1 MVQLSEDRDILVEKR
16 ENLRKEL
23 CEEVKSFVKLRQ
35 DIIDYKSKIQQKLR
49 EREKI
54 NQEIN
59 KQRKV
64 INNQI

>member
-1 MVQLSEDRDILVEKR
+1 MVQLSEDKDILVEKR

-64 INNQI
+64 INNQV

>member
-1 MVQLSEDRDILVEKR
+1 MVQLSDDKDILVERR

-64 INNQI
+64 INNQV

>member
-1 MVQLSEDRDILVEKR
+1 MVQLSEDKDILVEKR